1 MKKICSFIILVFLVI
16 VYSES
21 WAESISGE
29 IIMDFDLSAH
39 TTDKEVQIWLPYPVS
54 DSHQHISNI
63 HVEGDY
69 SEYAVYTDRK
79 FQTPILYAR
88 WENGSKTRKLTFSF
102 TAKRREITRHSIP
115 SKMVAWDP
123 SDYALYLAPNRLGP
137 VDGDV
142 KKLADD
148 ITEGKNTLL
157 EKAKAVYDW
166 TCENTYR
173 NPKTRGCGEG
183 NVCLLLNDPG
193 GKCADINSI
202 FVALAKA
209 AGIPSREMF
218 GIRQG
223 KKSGQDITTWYHCW
237 AEFYLPGNGWI
248 PVDPADVRKMMLK
261 KNLTLSSPE
270 TAEYRDYFW
279 GGIDAYRV
287 KLSTGRDMTLNPAQA
302 GQPVNYLMYPFA
314 QVGEKTLDWLDPET
328 FQYKITYRQ

>member
-1 MKKICSFIILVFLVI
+1 MKKICSFIIAVLLVI

-21 WAESISGE
+21 WAESISGK

-54 DSHQHISNI
+54 DSHQHITNI
-63 HVEGDY
+63 HVEGNY
-69 SEYAVYTDRK
+69 TEYAVYTDQK
-79 FQTPILYAR
+79 FQAPMIYAK
-88 WENGSKTRKLTFSF
+88 WENGAKTRKLTFSF
-102 TAKRREITRHSIP
+102 TAKRRKITRDILP
-115 SKMVAWDP
+115 ARMVAWDP
-123 SDYALYLAPNRLGP
+123 SDYKLYLAPNRLGP
-137 VDGDV
+137 IDGEV

-193 GKCADINSI
+193 GKCVDINSI

-209 AGIPSREMF
+209 AGIPAREMF

-223 KKSGQDITTWYHCW
+223 KESGQDITTWYHCW

-248 PVDPADVRKMMLK
+248 PVDPADVRKM
-261 KNLTLSSPE
+261 
-270 TAEYRDYFW
+270 
-279 GGIDAYRV
+279 
-287 KLSTGRDMTLNPAQA
+287 
-302 GQPVNYLMYPFA
+302 
-314 QVGEKTLDWLDPET
+314 
-328 FQYKITYRQ
+328 